1 MKSQTDLR
9 LFASDSI
16 AGADFMN
23 QALHQKQAEKAHR
36 TTVNR
41 SISEM
46 AKFLQDSLGTGLLMY
61 LVDVKDPKTISRWAN
76 GQVDSIRNLDVERRL
91 RATNQIVEI
100 LLEIDSARTIR
111 GWFLGM
117 DPTLD
122 DESPAD
128 VIREGRLSDALGAA
142 VSYVSFNG

>member
-1 MKSQTDLR
+1 
-9 LFASDSI
+9 
-16 AGADFMN
+16 MN
-23 QALHQKQAEKAHR
+23 QAVHQKQAERAHR
-36 TTVNR
+36 ITVNR

-61 LVDVKDPKTISRWAN
+61 LVDVKDPKTIARWAN
-76 GQVDSIRNLDVERRL
+76 GQVDSIRNLGVERRL

-128 VIREGRLSDALGAA
+128 VIREGRLADALGAA
-142 VSYVSFNG
+142 VSYVSVNG